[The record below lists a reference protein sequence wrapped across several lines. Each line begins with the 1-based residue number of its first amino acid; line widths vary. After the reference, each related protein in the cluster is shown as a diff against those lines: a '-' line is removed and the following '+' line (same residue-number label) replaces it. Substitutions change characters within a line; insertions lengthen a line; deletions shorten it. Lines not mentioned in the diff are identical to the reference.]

1 MQLQQQQVKVN
12 AAQTNIEKARLSPE
26 FTLGYSNQS
35 IIGYQT
41 KDGVTQDYYDGG
53 DRFNIYQLS
62 VALPIF
68 NKGVKARI
76 KAAQVQEETARM
88 EVAATSQYLTSQLQ
102 QLNEAYKKY
111 AGQVQYYETN
121 GLKQAALIT
130 RNARLGFEKGD
141 VSYVEW
147 TLQMNNAVN
156 IELGYLQ
163 AVHNLNNAIIELEYL
178 TGK

>member
-1 MQLQQQQVKVN
+1 LK
-12 AAQTNIEKARLSPE
+12 
-26 FTLGYSNQS
+26 
-35 IIGYQT
+35 
-41 KDGVTQDYYDGG
+41 
-53 DRFNIYQLS
+53 
-62 VALPIF
+62 
-68 NKGVKARI
+68 
-76 KAAQVQEETARM
+76 EETTRI
-88 EVAATSQYLTSQLQ
+88 EVDATSQYLTNQWQ

-111 AGQVQYYETN
+111 NGQVQYYETS
-121 GLKQAALIT
+121 GLQQAALIT

-163 AVHNLNNAIIELEYL
+163 AIHALNNTIIELEYL